1 MQRRDVAG
9 KIKKVCQ
16 HAAASF
22 RRSALCELLQLQ
34 VNLFGISTLD
44 ARWSLFWNCNR
55 HTVEYRN
62 LRLLYQTFNKKLLR
76 LGEGAAFLR
85 VWQKN
90 IIEDDSNTRCFIN
103 TKDGTFQLQ
112 HQRKTNGKK
121 LSKSESAFS
130 DCFHVMP
137 PLTNGRHG
145 IGVPP
150 AAQRHQWGK
159 NGENI
164 LVIFIIAIDN
174 LPK

>member
-1 MQRRDVAG
+1 MPQLRFGVLHYVNFCNSRWIYLVF
-9 KIKKVCQ
+9 Q
-16 HAAASF
+16 HWM
-22 RRSALCELLQLQ
+22 
-34 VNLFGISTLD
+34 LD
-44 ARWSLFWNCNR
+44 EVYFETCNR